1 MSSLACAQIDLEDSH
16 TTASLRGIDAVGA
29 GVAWASGS
37 DGTILR
43 TEDGGYLWQ
52 TCTVPIGGEKLDF
65 RGVQGFDAKTAVV
78 MASGPGSLSK
88 VYKTTDGCQ
97 SWKLVFEDPDGTGFF
112 DSLRKATGRQMY
124 LLGDPVG
131 NRFAMFFS
139 PDQGDHWKA
148 ANDPGREAAKDA
160 GAFAAS
166 NTSLVAVGNMMM
178 FGTSATPAKA
188 AQVYRSVSKCPKG
201 SASSS
206 AACSLGWVQSPV
218 PMGPGSTTVGVYSL
232 GARVQVSTK
241 GEPTIHAIAVG
252 GNYEKPEESRQ
263 VAAWSVDGGE
273 QWVAAKTMPAG
284 YRSAVAY
291 DATTQSW
298 IAVGPTG
305 MDESLDD
312 GMNWTKVQ
320 PVAGQAAKL
329 DEGWNAISLP
339 FVVGSHGRIGKLREG
354 ALGRTK

>member
-1 MSSLACAQIDLEDSH
+1 MSSFACAQVDVEDSH

-37 DGTILR
+37 EGTILR

-52 TCTVPIGGEKLDF
+52 TCAVPTGGEKLNF

-97 SWKLVFEDPDGTGFF
+97 SWKLVFENPDSAGFF
-112 DSLRKATGRQMY
+112 DSLRKGTSEEMY

-131 NRFAMFFS
+131 NRFAMFYS
-139 PDQGDHWKA
+139 PDRGDHWTA
-148 ANDPGREAAKDA
+148 ASGRGREAAKDA

-166 NTSLVAVGNMMM
+166 NTSLVSAGNMLM
-178 FGTSATPAKA
+178 FGTSATSRDVAK
-188 AQVYRSVSKCPKG
+188 VYRSGSKCPKG
-201 SASSS
+201 SADGS
-206 AACSLGWVQSPV
+206 AACSMDWVRSPV
-218 PMGPGSTTVGVYSL
+218 PMGPGSTTVGVYSM
-232 GARVQVSTK
+232 GARVIADTK
-241 GEPTIHAIAVG
+241 GKLTVHAVVVG
-252 GNYEKPEESRQ
+252 GNYEKPEESQ
-263 VAAWSVDGGE
+263 QTAAWSVDGGE
-273 QWVAAKTMPAG
+273 HWVAAKTMPAG

-305 MDESLDD
+305 MDESMDD

-320 PVAGQAAKL
+320 PGGPKL

-354 ALGRTK
+354 ALGRRTD